1 MKYQLHTPLL
11 NIDGKTPLKDGAG
24 LGITFKAICTLVL
37 VQAPDKTGEEKY
49 KTFALAVKIES
60 EASDSL
66 ELNVEEVS
74 RLKRLV
80 GELMPPVVVGRM
92 FDILDQK
99 SAGDDE
105 ARVVERPVPIR
116 AQA

>member
-1 MKYQLHTPLL
+1 MKYPLHAPLY

-24 LGITFKAICTLVL
+24 AVITFKSIATLVL

-60 EASDSL
+60 GANE
-66 ELNVEEVS
+66 NVELDVDEVS

-105 ARVVERPVPIR
+105 ACVVTRPTIC